1 MAAPDPSDSGHRA
14 LETLFTHLIGVL
26 ESGATERVE
35 GLWATAER
43 TLLEHFAVEE
53 RTLLADL
60 LVARPREARVVL
72 EEHAYLR
79 RRLAQ
84 LGSTLPAL
92 SLDATRTFFD
102 ELRAHG
108 RHEERALYQWAEAQ
122 GMRSDAKLPV

>member
-1 MAAPDPSDSGHRA
+1 MAAPDPYDSGHRA
-14 LETLFTHLIGVL
+14 LESLFAELVEVL
-26 ESGATERVE
+26 ESGATDRV
-35 GLWATAER
+35 GALWTGAEH
-43 TLLEHFAVEE
+43 TLLEHFELEE

-79 RRLAQ
+79 RRLTQ
-84 LGSTLPAL
+84 LGTTLPAL
-92 SLDATRTFFD
+92 SIDATRTFLD

-122 GMRSDAKLPV
+122 GMRATEKKAP